1 MNRRSPPSRVAPPFA
16 RAAVAV
22 AVLALAMGGCKSCVH
37 TEPLAELVAET
48 GSVSR
53 DYAAHPEGWSPVP
66 VGATF
71 AFGDGLRTEAG
82 SGAQLRMRGGG
93 RLDMREATV
102 LRFLT
107 DASSAG
113 RRVSLETGAAEIE
126 MGSEGLEF
134 ETRFGTAKIE
144 PGAHVRLTD
153 DGKVTHFD
161 VIVGSAI
168 VESAD
173 ASAEPLRAG
182 QSLDLGVREPPVDA
196 GAPPVVDAGPAAD
209 AQADDPTAI
218 LADVDG
224 PGIRTATTRTSA
236 LVNVDPG
243 TTHLEPGSRLVVP
256 AGARVVVR
264 RGAERATVSGAA
276 DLIVGGAAG
285 ALLEGHNG
293 RVSVDATQTLVR
305 VNVPGGSITVRGT
318 AAAPASADV
327 VLDAHETDVFA
338 RGGTTELH
346 GRNKSITVLGGH
358 DAAWL
363 QEGGA
368 IEKSIATSEP
378 PEFTLPA
385 GESATVHTMHVPAPV
400 LVRVDPACG
409 AGAYVEVA
417 RGGRFLP
424 VGLAGTGASDSE
436 QHAAVLSLG
445 EGGHVYRVRCPD
457 QVAAGPS
464 GMFRVVRDSGAA
476 HLPRAAGHNT
486 LHADGRRYSVLYQN
500 LLPDLTFDW
509 PDAPPAEPL
518 TLKVRMSKDSVDAVP
533 LASTNSYSFPSG
545 KLGDGTYAFWF
556 ELQRDAHL
564 RSLETTVRVGFDN
577 ASPAAEI
584 HEPEDGFEPK
594 DGMVVVSGVAIEG
607 ARVSVGDTP
616 IALDAQYRFKGEVP
630 VAPGDHSIAI
640 RIAHPARGVQ
650 YYLRRIG
657 GS

>member
-1 MNRRSPPSRVAPPFA
+1 MNGRVA
-16 RAAVAV
+16 RAVVAATV
-22 AVLALAMGGCKSCVH
+22 ALALATGGCRSCVH
-37 TEPLAELVAET
+37 IEPLAELVTET
-48 GSVSR
+48 GAVSR
-53 DYAAHPEGWSPVP
+53 DFAAHPESWSPVP

-71 AFGDGLRTEAG
+71 AIGDGLRTEAA

-107 DASSAG
+107 NAASAG

-126 MGSEGLEF
+126 MGTEGLEF
-134 ETRFGTAKIE
+134 ETRLGTARIE

-153 DGKVTHFD
+153 DGTVTHFD

-173 ASAEPLRAG
+173 ASAEPLHAG
-182 QSLDLGVREPPVDA
+182 QSLDLGGREAPVDA
-196 GAPPVVDAGPAAD
+196 GASPILDAGPAID
-209 AQADDPTAI
+209 AQADDPNAI
-218 LADVDG
+218 LADIDA
-224 PGIRTATTRTSA
+224 PGVRRAATRTAA

-243 TTHLEPGSRLVVP
+243 TAHLEPGSRLVVP

-293 RVSVDATQTLVR
+293 RVSVDASQTLVR
-305 VNVPGGSITVRGT
+305 INVPGGSITVRGT

-327 VLDAHETDVFA
+327 VLDVHETDVFA

-346 GRNKSITVLGGH
+346 GRKSIAVLGGH

-409 AGAYVEVA
+409 AGAYVEVT

-424 VGLAGTGASDSE
+424 AGLADMAGTAGTGGSDGA
-436 QHAAVLSLG
+436 QHAAALSLG

-464 GMFRVVRDSGAA
+464 GIFRVVRDSGAA
-476 HLPRAAGHNT
+476 RLPRAPGHNT

-518 TLKVRMSKDSVDAVP
+518 TLKVRTSKDSVDAVP

-564 RSLETTVRVGFDN
+564 RSLDTTVRVGFDN

-584 HEPEDGFEPK
+584 HEPDDGFEPK
-594 DGMVVVSGVAIEG
+594 DGKVVVSGVAIEG

-616 IALDAQYRFKGEVP
+616 IALDAQYRFKGEIS
-630 VAPGDHSIAI
+630 VAPGDRSIAI